1 MHKVK
6 VILWILIKKTTLL
19 TIIWLVRRVLRI
31 LFFSISDPFLNFN
44 RNREDRL
51 ITLKKEIGILI
62 SNWV

>member
-31 LFFSISDPFLNFN
+31 LFFSISDPFFNFN